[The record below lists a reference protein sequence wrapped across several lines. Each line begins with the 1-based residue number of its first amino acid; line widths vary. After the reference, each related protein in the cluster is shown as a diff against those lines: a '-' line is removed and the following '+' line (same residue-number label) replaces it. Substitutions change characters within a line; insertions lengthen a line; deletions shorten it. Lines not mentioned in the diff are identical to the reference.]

1 MQTSNL
7 FAAFTLKTERKRIYH
22 YHLSCILTSDV
33 SDDVAPLRFTIGR
46 SGSIP
51 AGIRG
56 SLSPPYYVCESA
68 VRCQYLSYETKD
80 GPFPQCPQIFQ
91 WLARGAGKLY
101 CSQPMWVPL
110 SRSSSKR
117 SGQFMPH
124 SLHVWVHL
132 ILSIIKV

>member
-56 SLSPPYYVCESA
+56 SLSPPNYVSA
-68 VRCQYLSYETKD
+68 NLRSDANTLVMKLKMVLSHNAHKYFND
-80 GPFPQCPQIFQ
+80 
-91 WLARGAGKLY
+91 
-101 CSQPMWVPL
+101 
-110 SRSSSKR
+110 
-117 SGQFMPH
+117 
-124 SLHVWVHL
+124 
-132 ILSIIKV
+132 

>member
-51 AGIRG
+51 AGRRG
-56 SLSPPYYVCESA
+56 SLSPPNYVSA
-68 VRCQYLSYETKD
+68 NLRSDANTLVMKLKMVLSHNAHKYFND
-80 GPFPQCPQIFQ
+80 
-91 WLARGAGKLY
+91 
-101 CSQPMWVPL
+101 
-110 SRSSSKR
+110 
-117 SGQFMPH
+117 
-124 SLHVWVHL
+124 
-132 ILSIIKV
+132 